1 MVDYYILRSNTF
13 ARSANTKLLYTLG
26 AICIAVQQKEYII
39 LYTFSTG
46 FWTFIEYLLVWTS
59 IRKIKTM
66 IFQPL
71 SLLPCIPTLYNR
83 KYKLNQ
89 ITSAVLRGSMEGGFI
104 TTYSLYWADNI
115 LVYPFSFIGSLIVIF
130 MHTLVLN
137 YNTKISKNR
146 KILPNNYNS
155 TLSTYNNRNGKI
167 NHNSIRHVNSKRAL
181 TVLAGISIIDVYYL
195 AFIGFQREIV
205 FLTMMIIFGSVWT
218 SAHYLCNTRQVLCC
232 NTRPF
237 TDAHAYIPNKTHV
250 FLTYY
255 FDVVVEI
262 GIAYMPFY
270 FLTQI
275 FMGYLN

>member
-66 IFQPL
+66 IFQPF

-115 LVYPFSFIGSLIVIF
+115 LVYPFSFISSLIVI
-130 MHTLVLN
+130 L
-137 YNTKISKNR
+137 KI
-146 KILPNNYNS
+146 
-155 TLSTYNNRNGKI
+155 
-167 NHNSIRHVNSKRAL
+167 
-181 TVLAGISIIDVYYL
+181 
-195 AFIGFQREIV
+195 
-205 FLTMMIIFGSVWT
+205 
-218 SAHYLCNTRQVLCC
+218 
-232 NTRPF
+232 
-237 TDAHAYIPNKTHV
+237 
-250 FLTYY
+250 
-255 FDVVVEI
+255 
-262 GIAYMPFY
+262 
-270 FLTQI
+270 
-275 FMGYLN
+275 